1 MVRLGIMTAVN
12 TAMMIVKPNRHK
24 TNDQPNTPAN
34 AALVLINTIGLMTG
48 AAMAKA
54 TPKLIGAPRYTK
66 LRAAGITPTIEACAA
81 YRLGCDEAYKAANGA
96 KIVRDA
102 TTVWQPAK
110 R

>member
-1 MVRLGIMTAVN
+1 MTVE
-12 TAMMIVKPNRHK
+12 
-24 TNDQPNTPAN
+24 D
-34 AALVLINTIGLMTG
+34 
-48 AAMAKA
+48 
-54 TPKLIGAPRYTK
+54 K

-102 TTVWQPAK
+102 TTVWQPAE